1 MIEYGNQH
9 LNINGGS
16 DRAEGLQEA
25 PEPSSVQQSSPF
37 YWKDIYR
44 TSPSRLTVRPSVEN
58 VSHTFYQLIWHRYSP
73 LYWTQSHLDRVQ
85 SNSVV
90 LIQTTRPKRSF
101 NPKSVSIGEAMFD
114 QRCSKWTLCVKAN
127 LPLMWMHLHW
137 LHDSA
142 FWWISWH
149 KCLYR
154 VLQGWCVFVGQP
166 GRKHRH
172 GYLGKKI
179 HWDFS
184 KIFGLLEK
192 ICLWF

>member
-25 PEPSSVQQSSPF
+25 PEPSSVLQSSPF

-44 TSPSRLTVRPSVEN
+44 TSPSRLTVRQSVEN

-101 NPKSVSIGEAMFD
+101 NPKSVSIGEAMS
-114 QRCSKWTLCVKAN
+114 RCLIRGAQSESVCESKSTTDVNASALAPWLC
-127 LPLMWMHLHW
+127 LLMNQLAQM
-137 LHDSA
+137 S
-142 FWWISWH
+142 
-149 KCLYR
+149 
-154 VLQGWCVFVGQP
+154 V
-166 GRKHRH
+166 
-172 GYLGKKI
+172 
-179 HWDFS
+179 
-184 KIFGLLEK
+184 
-192 ICLWF
+192 

>member
-25 PEPSSVQQSSPF
+25 PEPSSVQQSWPL

-44 TSPSRLTVRPSVEN
+44 TSTSRLTVRPSVEN

-101 NPKSVSIGEAMFD
+101 NPKSVSIGEAMSRCLIRGAQSEHCVWKQIYHWCECICTGSMTLPFD
-114 QRCSKWTLCVKAN
+114 ESVGTNVCIECFR
-127 LPLMWMHLHW
+127 
-137 LHDSA
+137 DD
-142 FWWISWH
+142 
-149 KCLYR
+149 
-154 VLQGWCVFVGQP
+154 VF
-166 GRKHRH
+166 
-172 GYLGKKI
+172 L
-179 HWDFS
+179 
-184 KIFGLLEK
+184 
-192 ICLWF
+192 